1 MLASSRTKPLALTA
15 LALATALGLSACSSA
30 PTATESAPTAQEGNA
45 QSPASSGLLT
55 AEDFAERI
63 SAAQL
68 AAGTAD
74 FDTEI
79 AVQGQTISAHGQMA
93 LSDNADEVRVAMVM
107 EMPGAGSIEMR
118 IVGDLVYLGMGEL
131 TDGKFIEIDPAVAGA
146 GEDFGSLADQF
157 TSQQTSFDAYAE
169 ALSDFSVSDQT
180 ETLDGVETHVYTLVL
195 DTTKMAELEG
205 VDLGDFEDAGFGD
218 TLEYRL
224 YVGDDDLPRRMV
236 TQTPAGDMVMN
247 FSNWGAAS
255 TVEAPGADEIIDGS
269 MFGM

>member
-1 MLASSRTKPLALTA
+1 MIASSRTKPLALTA
-15 LALATALGLSACSSA
+15 LALAAALGLAGCSSA
-30 PTATESAPTAQEGNA
+30 PTATETAPTTQEGDA
-45 QSPASSGLLT
+45 QAPAPSGLLT
-55 AEDFAERI
+55 ADDFAERI

-74 FDTEI
+74 FATEI
-79 AVQGQTISAHGQMA
+79 EVQGQTISAQGQMT
-93 LSDNADEVRVAMVM
+93 LSDDPADIRVGMVM
-107 EMPGAGSIEMR
+107 EVPGAGSMDMR
-118 IVGDLVYLGMGEL
+118 IVGNVIYLGMGEL
-131 TDGKFIEIDPAVAGA
+131 TDGKFIEIDPAADGGA
-146 GEDFGSLADQF
+146 EFGNLAEQF
-157 TSQQTSFDAYAE
+157 TSQQTSLDAYAD
-169 ALSDFSVSDQT
+169 ALQEFTVADAT

-195 DTTKMAELEG
+195 DTAKMAEREG
-205 VDLGDFEDAGFGD
+205 LDTSDFADAGFGD

-236 TQTPAGDMVMN
+236 TQTPAGDMIMN